1 MIDGAATLVL
11 IGVALQAAPP
21 VRVFVT
27 TLRRPRPNA
36 RELQRCLEFTPLP
49 RRDRALEQLVAVAET
64 AVLD

>member
-1 MIDGAATLVL
+1 MIDSATTLILV
-11 IGVALQAAPP
+11 GVALQAAPP

-27 TLRRPRPNA
+27 TLRRRGPNA

-49 RRDRALEQLVAVAET
+49 RRDRALEQLVVVAES